1 MSWFRKVC
9 VFLFIVTTTLSNG
22 QAQPGDNGEAAG
34 SPGITIRFFNYAQ
47 LPAKT
52 LNEAKHQVTAIYHR
66 IGIAIDWIECP
77 VPKQDPSG
85 FPACTEVLDETH
97 LFLRL
102 LPQAS
107 KATKL
112 AIAGESILGAR
123 IANIYWDRV
132 CRRAEYAQLEPE
144 PVLAHT
150 IAHELG
156 HLLLG
161 ANSHSPTGIMAARW
175 SREELVIISQSGLS
189 FTAQESQSI
198 RAEVEKRM
206 KKSNVD
212 QTKK

>member
-9 VFLFIVTTTLSNG
+9 VFLFIVTTTLFNG
-22 QAQPGDNGEAAG
+22 QAQPADNGEAAS

-52 LNEAKHQVTAIYHR
+52 LNEAQDRVATIYHR
-66 IGIAIDWIECP
+66 MGIAIDWIECP

-85 FPACTEVLDETH
+85 FPACTEVLDATH
-97 LFLRL
+97 FFLHL
-102 LPQAS
+102 LPHAS
-107 KATKL
+107 KTTNL
-112 AIAGESILGAR
+112 ANAGESILGAR
-123 IANIYWDRV
+123 MANIFWDRV
-132 CRRAEYAQLEPE
+132 CRQAEFAQVEPE

-161 ANSHSPTGIMAARW
+161 ANSHSATGIMAARW
-175 SREELVIISQSGLS
+175 SREELIIISQSGLS
-189 FTAQESQSI
+189 FTDQQSRSI

-206 KKSNVD
+206 KK
-212 QTKK
+212 